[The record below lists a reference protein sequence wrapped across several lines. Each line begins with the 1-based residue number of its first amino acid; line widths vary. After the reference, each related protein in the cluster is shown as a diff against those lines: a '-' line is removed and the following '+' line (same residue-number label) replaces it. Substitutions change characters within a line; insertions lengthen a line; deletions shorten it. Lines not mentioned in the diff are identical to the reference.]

1 MSYDFRVKFGV
12 IHEVGSTIT
21 VSPDDA
27 IDALAETDTI
37 QPTADAQGAVY
48 TDYNGKIFVL

>member
-1 MSYDFRVKFGV
+1 MGYKFNVKFGV
-12 IHEVGSTIT
+12 VNEIGSTIT

-48 TDYNGKIFVL
+48 TDNDGKIFVL